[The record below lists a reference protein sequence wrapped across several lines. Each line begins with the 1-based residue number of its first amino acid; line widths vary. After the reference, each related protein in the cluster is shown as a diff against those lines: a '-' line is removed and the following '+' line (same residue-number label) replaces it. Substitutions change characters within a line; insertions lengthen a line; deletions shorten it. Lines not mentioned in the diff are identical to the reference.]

1 MLAARQ
7 LSSESM
13 RYPAYMLKVI
23 GGQFKSRRL
32 KTPRDS
38 DTTRPWTGRARESV
52 FNQLRGHIQDGNI
65 LDLFAGVGTMG
76 LEAASRGAKSVIM
89 VERDRHIF
97 ELLED
102 NIKTLD
108 CADQVSAV
116 SADALGTVPLLR
128 APKPI
133 DVAFIDPPYIMMSD
147 ENLFKRILN
156 QVEQVGQLIADDGFI
171 VLRSPINP
179 NRTDHTIE
187 SLAGPEI
194 HKLGA
199 GMWIL
204 YYGKKNA

>member
-1 MLAARQ
+1 
-7 LSSESM
+7 M

-32 KTPRDS
+32 KTPKDS

-52 FNQLRGHIQDGNI
+52 FNQLRGHVPDGNI

-76 LEAASRGAKSVIM
+76 LEAASRGAKHVVM
-89 VERDRHIF
+89 VERDRKIF
-97 ELLED
+97 ELLEK
-102 NIKTLD
+102 NINDLD

-133 DVAFIDPPYIMMSD
+133 DVAFIDPPYIMMLD
-147 ENLFKRILN
+147 ENLFKRILQ
-156 QVEQVGQLIADDGFI
+156 QVEQVALHLADDGLI

-179 NRTDHTIE
+179 KRTDHTIE
-187 SLAGPEI
+187 SLVGPEI
-194 HKLGA
+194 HKHGVN
-199 GMWIL
+199 MWVL
-204 YYGKKNA
+204 FYGKNMS